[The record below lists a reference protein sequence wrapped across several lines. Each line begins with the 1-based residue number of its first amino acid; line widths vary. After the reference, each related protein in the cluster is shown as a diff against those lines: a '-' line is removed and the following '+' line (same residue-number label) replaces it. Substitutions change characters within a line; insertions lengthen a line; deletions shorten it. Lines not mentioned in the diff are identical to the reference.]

1 MRRTTSA
8 VARELKQARPF
19 RTRGQE
25 AAVGLMRTADLL
37 RRLLEQALEPSGVT
51 AQQYNVLRIL
61 RGAGPG
67 GATCGQIAE
76 RMVKADPD
84 ITRLLDRMEQ
94 RGLITRGRDTKDRRV
109 VLTRI
114 SPAGAKLLAA
124 LDKPAADLVRKQL
137 GGLGRRKLQELIT
150 MLEQVR
156 AQQAGDGP
164 A

>member
-1 MRRTTSA
+1 M
-8 VARELKQARPF
+8 
-19 RTRGQE
+19 
-25 AAVGLMRTADLL
+25 
-37 RRLLEQALEPSGVT
+37 RLLDEIQQRKPFASLEEEALLNLWRTYEVLARAGEELFKT
-51 AQQYNVLRIL
+51 HGITGTQYNVLRIL

-94 RGLITRGRDTKDRRV
+94 RGLITRGRDTNDRRV